1 MTGCQRIDLRKIKKT
16 FFYKQMSQGSKGFI
30 AKMCKVHMQ
39 YGNSTTKWRFYKLI
53 PLYTNPFSMHIMQM
67 YHKFQLLQSIIIKYH

>member
-1 MTGCQRIDLRKIKKT
+1 
-16 FFYKQMSQGSKGFI
+16 MSQGSKGFI

-53 PLYTNPFSMHIMQM
+53 PLYTNLFSLHIMQM